1 MSPEGGFY
9 YDGVKQIEQDK
20 LGFIWVMMEN
30 ELYRFD
36 GYQYK
41 KYRPYFNNLMPG
53 LLQISVLFVYYLLIS
68 KKNVSIVKLVLGTLV
83 VALVLAFFG
92 IV

>member
-1 MSPEGGFY
+1 MVSLSLALQVTSGESTM
-9 YDGVKQIEQDK
+9 VIQDQ
-20 LGFIWVMMEN
+20 L
-30 ELYRFD
+30 D
-36 GYQYK
+36 T
-41 KYRPYFNNLMPG
+41 LMPG
-53 LLQISVLFVYYLLIS
+53 LLQIAVLFTYYLLIS

>member
-1 MSPEGGFY
+1 M
-9 YDGVKQIEQDK
+9 VIQDQ
-20 LGFIWVMMEN
+20 L
-30 ELYRFD
+30 
-36 GYQYK
+36 
-41 KYRPYFNNLMPG
+41 NNLMPG